1 MKTVM
6 LIDDDPTMLRLLST
20 LIQIEGFQSVSW
32 DGNPDILAEI
42 NRQKP
47 DLILLDVNLR
57 GINGIEVLKQIRAA
71 NSLDHI
77 PVLMT
82 SGMDYTE
89 TCMEAG
95 ATAFFLKPYMPDKLL
110 QSIRMH
116 IENKA

>member
-20 LIQIEGFQSVSW
+20 LIEIEGFRSVPW
-32 DGNPDILAEI
+32 DGDPDILAAI
-42 NRQKP
+42 IRHQP

-57 GINGIEVLKQIRAA
+57 GINGIDILKLIRTSKAT
-71 NSLDHI
+71 SDL
-77 PVLMT
+77 PTLMT

-89 TCMEAG
+89 VCMRAG

-110 QSIRMH
+110 QTIRMH
-116 IENKA
+116 LDNKA